1 MYKVSD
7 KFRERVY
14 SGGALYNCKLK
25 IDNQDVPISQIA
37 KITISNPIID
47 TSSETFYVGS
57 FISQK
62 ITIKFKNLD
71 NLTIYSGEE
80 VSLTIGLLVD
90 DDYEYVPIGKFIIDD
105 LGENYQETC
114 EISCLDYAVKMKP
127 NIDYSPCFV
136 QGKATIDTI
145 LEYICNQFGVELD
158 SNYPKTNGNIEIGTY
173 DSTISGKRW
182 VSYIAEIKG
191 CNAKIGRDGVLYL
204 IPLKNSVQ
212 TRINALKSK
221 SWELGTQYQIS
232 KVTFDDGARPYSA
245 GDDTKNTLY
254 IRNYN
259 PFIKDQTT
267 IDNIYN
273 VVKDTVIW
281 NLTTENYGDISL
293 DPWDNI
299 AYDLGDNS
307 YNTLMNVDITYEM
320 NIMSKNE
327 VKIPTK
333 QQEVTTNVVGG
344 DDNSRYLRI
353 GREID
358 LINGTIRDI
367 VEKTIDISKT
377 LIGIKKIDVTSSY
390 GGDLHRLNIF
400 GNFTLPIIG
409 GQSGSI
415 ATLTGTV
422 KTGVAKAKT
431 YKQYLPPLII
441 GEFKVASYP
450 ILTIKQNN
458 EVVSTYTLPI
468 PYLNSLGTIHDDF
481 EYLEGKCT
489 ITRRVVVAPNGMKYP
504 LDKPYKVDLPDMKI
518 EIPEGDF
525 EISINIDDL
534 TLEIEYL
541 TQNEYTDIFATKV
554 DVTNEI
560 TTSADGVLIKS
571 TTYTDKTVDD
581 NINDGNKL
589 IASINTKSSGDVLI
603 DASKLAEINANK
615 INFNSYDFNVT
626 TQNMKI
632 SIGSGDNVKDII
644 NANGVLT
651 NLIYTGFVD
660 GNMFVGSGDY
670 IPLGRVGGGDTADTQ
685 RNKLTFAFKL
695 PSNYVVQSAKIFLSH
710 APAIFTL
717 GEQTISG
724 YSRNLKLYKGNVTNL
739 KMHFN
744 LENSMIYTEGTNYS
758 EIPGAFFS
766 NDGFTG
772 SASNTTNIQSIDIK
786 NYIDTDK
793 ENFLSIYDG
802 NYTTYTSN
810 EDIFSHTGSVFAYLE
825 IIGYSRI

>member
-173 DSTISGKRW
+173 DSTVSGKRW

-367 VEKTIDISKT
+367 VEKTIDVSQKASGVGSVNITNGYKGN
-377 LIGIKKIDVTSSY
+377 LHKLDIY
-390 GGDLHRLNIF
+390 GYME
-400 GNFTLPIIG
+400 LPIIG
-409 GQSGSI
+409 SI
-415 ATLTGTV
+415 
-422 KTGVAKAKT
+422 
-431 YKQYLPPLII
+431 II
-441 GEFKVASYP
+441 GQFKVNNFK
-450 ILTIKQNN
+450 ITVEQNN
-458 EVVSTYTLPI
+458 EVYREYIVDDMKNLYQV
-468 PYLNSLGTIHDDF
+468 GTVHDTF
-481 EYLEGKCT
+481 EYLDGKCS
-489 ITRRVVVAPNGMKYP
+489 ITKRIG
-504 LDKPYKVDLPDMKI
+504 
-518 EIPEGDF
+518 
-525 EISINIDDL
+525 IDDEGNKYV
-534 TLEIEYL
+534 LETPYTIDLKDFVIEVPDGDYKIYTNFDVLHLDVEYL
-541 TQNEYTDIFATKV
+541 IQNEYTDIFATKV

-560 TTSADGVLIKS
+560 TTSVDGVLIKS
-571 TTYTDKTVDD
+571 TTYTDK

-603 DASKLAEINANK
+603 NASKLTEINANK

-632 SIGSGDNVKDII
+632 SIGQGDNKKDII

-651 NLIYTGFVD
+651 NLMFSSSNQIWGAGQSGPYFLGFSPTGEGNVDKSYLMINYDLPPNFVPQEAYISIYHSPVYWD
-660 GNMFVGSGDY
+660 NGDY
-670 IPLGRVGGGDTADTQ
+670 HRWGYCRNLGIYNATNNANILINAAFFGEGFSITDFGSTLISDVFDTGDYWTPSV
-685 RNKLTFAFKL
+685 
-695 PSNYVVQSAKIFLSH
+695 PSNSSHQSQNKMSKNIIGNISSNH
-710 APAIFTL
+710 GTL
-717 GEQTISG
+717 I
-724 YSRNLKLYKGNVTNL
+724 
-739 KMHFN
+739 
-744 LENSMIYTEGTNYS
+744 
-758 EIPGAFFS
+758 
-766 NDGFTG
+766 
-772 SASNTTNIQSIDIK
+772 IQSSDS
-786 NYIDTDK
+786 NPSWSNVADLYA
-793 ENFLSIYDG
+793 ENG
-802 NYTTYTSN
+802 VGAK
-810 EDIFSHTGSVFAYLE
+810 TGMAYATLN
-825 IIGYSRI
+825 IIGYTKV